1 MELNALLASQFV
13 LPSIPQVIALLLNQ
27 LAHDDPDLKKISQ
40 LISADPALTMRLLQ
54 LSNSGYFKL
63 SGQIHSVS
71 ESLAILGLGHV
82 RTMAA
87 AAASGASFRLVPGIS
102 LQRFWAYSQDVA
114 KLARSL
120 AGMVRQHQ
128 QAAFTCGLIHAI
140 GELAVHIVMPEAA
153 ARLDSQVVGPFE
165 LKRASVEHD
174 VFGFSYAQVGAGL
187 ANKWHFPQIMV
198 DALEHQD
205 APFEHDVYE
214 PLAGLIHLA
223 SWRARARA
231 INLSERGLAVT
242 FPGAVGEVLG
252 IDIDMVLQEESF
264 DWFAPRT
271 GSTRA

>member
-1 MELNALLASQFV
+1 MELNALLASQIV

-27 LAHDDPDLKKISQ
+27 LAHDEPDLKKISQ
-40 LISADPALTMRLLQ
+40 LVSADPALTMRLLQ

-87 AAASGASFRLVPGIS
+87 AAASGASFRLVPGIN

-120 AGMVRQHQ
+120 AGIVRQHR

-153 ARLDSQVVGPFE
+153 AKLDSQVGPFE
-165 LKRASVEHD
+165 LKRANVERD

-271 GSTRA
+271 GSTRV

>member
-1 MELNALLASQFV
+1 MELNTLLASQFV
-13 LPSIPQVIALLLNQ
+13 LPSIPQVIALLLNE
-27 LAHDDPDLKKISQ
+27 LVHDEPDLKKISQ
-40 LISADPALTMRLLQ
+40 LISTDPALTVRLLQ

-87 AAASGASFRLVPGIS
+87 AAASGATFKLVPGIN
-102 LQRFWAYSQDVA
+102 LQRFWAYSQEVA

-120 AGMVRQHQ
+120 AGVVRQHP
-128 QAAFTCGLIHAI
+128 QATFTCGLIHAI
-140 GELAVHIVMPEAA
+140 GELAIHTLMPEAA
-153 ARLDSQVVGPFE
+153 TRLDSQVGPLD
-165 LKRASVEHD
+165 LKRASAERAA
-174 VFGFSYAQVGAGL
+174 FGFSYAEVGAGL

-198 DALEHQD
+198 DALEHQC
-205 APFEHDVYE
+205 APFERDVYE

-223 SWRARARA
+223 SWRARAREA
-231 INLSERGLAVT
+231 NLSERGLAVT

-271 GSTRA
+271 GRAHA

>member
-13 LPSIPQVIALLLNQ
+13 LPSIPQVIALLLNE
-27 LAHDDPDLKKISQ
+27 LAHDEPDLKKISQ
-40 LISADPALTMRLLQ
+40 LISTDPALTVRLLQ

-87 AAASGASFRLVPGIS
+87 AAASGVSFKLLPGIN
-102 LQRFWAYSQDVA
+102 LQRFWAYSLEVA

-140 GELAVHIVMPEAA
+140 GELAIHILMPDAA
-153 ARLDSQVVGPFE
+153 ARLDGQIGSFDLQ
-165 LKRASVEHD
+165 RASAERAE
-174 VFGFSYAQVGAGL
+174 FGFSYAQVGAGL
-187 ANKWHFPQIMV
+187 AGKWHFPQIMV
-198 DALEHQD
+198 DALEHQC
-205 APFEHDVYE
+205 APFEHEVYE

-223 SWRARARA
+223 SWRARAQA
-231 INLSERGLAVT
+231 ANLSERGLAVT
-242 FPGAVGEVLG
+242 FPGVVGEVLG

-264 DWFAPRT
+264 DWFAPRA
-271 GSTRA
+271 SSAHA

>member
-13 LPSIPQVIALLLNQ
+13 LPSIPQMIALLLNE
-27 LAHDDPDLKKISQ
+27 LAHEEPDLKKISQ
-40 LISADPALTMRLLQ
+40 LISTDPALTVRLLQ

-87 AAASGASFRLVPGIS
+87 AAASGASFKLVHGIN

-140 GELAVHIVMPEAA
+140 GELAVHMVMPEAA
-153 ARLDSQVVGPFE
+153 VALNTQVAPFD
-165 LKRASVEHD
+165 LKRASAERAT
-174 VFGFSYAQVGAGL
+174 FGFNYAQVGAGL
-187 ANKWHFPQIMV
+187 ASKWHFPQIMV
-198 DALEHQD
+198 DALEHQY

-223 SWRARARA
+223 TWRARAREA
-231 INLSERGLAVT
+231 NLSERGLAVT

-252 IDIDMVLQEESF
+252 IDIDMVLQEDSF
-264 DWFAPRT
+264 DWFAPRV
-271 GSTRA
+271 GSARA